1 MPLFAP
7 IKKTKTKI
15 SLKTKSRASNAIE
28 NIISPKVQ
36 RFKKY
41 KLPNTYIH
49 KNITKIL
56 MK

>member
-1 MPLFAP
+1 MLLFAP
-7 IKKTKTKI
+7 IKTTKTKI

>member
-7 IKKTKTKI
+7 IKTTKTKI
-15 SLKTKSRASNAIE
+15 SLNPKSRASNAIE
-28 NIISPKVQ
+28 NIISPKIQ
-36 RFKKY
+36 RFEKY
-41 KLPNTYIH
+41 KLPNIYIH